1 MVRTMV
7 NRHTVKFADQDMHF
21 FASDVCTP
29 NNRTRSKRGQEHRI
43 GLDMVVRSTNI
54 ADYKHHRHC
63 ALDEHVPC
71 GGQTDHPAT
80 RLGCRRQGFR
90 PSLHGFPWMLG
101 IHKKYMVCKLRV
113 RGCRNRCRN
122 GDWSPARVEAL
133 RGVRVC
139 LRRSIGHNGR
149 NMAFS
154 KMQNPMSCAQM
165 HDMTGSARG
174 NIRTL
179 SKLCPTAPFCRSFLG
194 MWRYFTLFA
203 KP

>member
-1 MVRTMV
+1 MCAHPTTA
-7 NRHTVKFADQDMHF
+7 HA
-21 FASDVCTP
+21 A
-29 NNRTRSKRGQEHRI
+29 RGGLEHRI
-43 GLDMVVRSTNI
+43 GLDMVVRTTNI
-54 ADYKHHRHC
+54 ADYKHYRHC

-174 NIRTL
+174 NIPNFIETVSNSAFLPELSWHVALFHVVCEALTL
-179 SKLCPTAPFCRSFLG
+179 PCEK
-194 MWRYFTLFA
+194 
-203 KP
+203 